1 MTTIIPKHIR
11 PTKTPR
17 YFAASHTAN
26 FDSYGFFPELTCSH
40 VHRTYKKAAA
50 CATRMSWT
58 WVVYKQLNGRITR
71 AEDRNEDFSGANSAG
86 RPGG

>member
-1 MTTIIPKHIR
+1 MTTILPNWIR

-26 FDSYGFFPELTCSH
+26 FDSYGFVPELTCSH

-58 WVVYKQLNGRITR
+58 WVVYKQLNCAASICSRGFRGCVFRTGVS
-71 AEDRNEDFSGANSAG
+71 E
-86 RPGG
+86 